1 DHAVLLCDNPRAPQV
16 WNRLMQ
22 IPFKVFGYAPF
33 FFRRV
38 AEHEPVLV
46 HAHFAPAGLT
56 ALPLARWLKVPLVV
70 TVHGYDATVND
81 EDLIRSHYRARVY
94 VRKRHLLHQQTA
106 LYLAVSEFLRK
117 EMIARDRKSTRL
129 NSSHVAISYA
139 VFCLKK
145 KKTPDT
151 RRTLRAARAAA
162 LPSAARHR

>member
-1 DHAVLLCDNPRAPQV
+1 SSALSEFTALYVSPQRASPSLPFPSDRAVLLCDNPRAPQV
-16 WNRLMQ
+16 WNRLKQ

-81 EDLIRSHYRARVY
+81 ADLIRSPYRARGD
-94 VRKRHLLHQQTA
+94 RRWRASRGTGGHGQPGPAELLLPGSAIPHCC
-106 LYLAVSEFLRK
+106 
-117 EMIARDRKSTRL
+117 ARVDE
-129 NSSHVAISYA
+129 SS
-139 VFCLKK
+139 
-145 KKTPDT
+145 
-151 RRTLRAARAAA
+151 
-162 LPSAARHR
+162 